1 MLQNEPKD
9 ILENFDGLSLE
20 SFTGLYNKVGF
31 VNGEKYWLSE
41 DKKWAIYTC
50 TDKNW
55 IVGSVQGKVKI
66 TQINIPRLDS
76 NCNLTFCKMHLYA
89 KGWSFINLGA

>member
-1 MLQNEPKD
+1 MLLNCEIFLFLSECCHTIKLVLKNEPKD

-66 TQINIPRLDS
+66 IKLIED
-76 NCNLTFCKMHLYA
+76 
-89 KGWSFINLGA
+89 